1 MDEGRESVVIA
12 IPFTAGVAAAS
23 YSLKLCYVSSQAI
36 GVSGS
41 ICVCT
46 AVGLGIA
53 TLSPCR
59 RHDCSPSRHGPL
71 SIRTLL
77 LILTFLAAGAAAAFT
92 SYIPSL
98 EQTAVASQGFLEKC
112 SMSLKRLI
120 DDIPVGDSAM
130 NALMKAFLTGDQ
142 SDLTADVKS
151 AFRDSG
157 ASHLLALS
165 GMHLSIIYLVV
176 SKMLS
181 VLGNSP
187 MVKNVRSAVII
198 AGSGF
203 FTLLTGAVPSLVRAF
218 YFILLREAAMIA
230 GRKIDNIHVFNM
242 ALLLQLA
249 LSPQSVTSV
258 GFQLSYLAMLGIFT
272 LYNPIDRIWDKAVS
286 FFDSDGGKKEAGRNF
301 MSTAMRQIW
310 SMCALSIACQITAA
324 PVVYL
329 YFGTFPQYFLITN
342 LLCIPLSNAIMVV
355 SLIILPLHA
364 IGICPRFLTEADG
377 LMLQALTD
385 ILSVI
390 SGM

>member
-36 GVSGS
+36 GVSGT

-120 DDIPVGDSAM
+120 DDIPIGDSAM

-203 FTLLTGAVPSLVRAF
+203 FTLLTGAVLSGPS
-218 YFILLREAAMIA
+218 
-230 GRKIDNIHVFNM
+230 
-242 ALLLQLA
+242 
-249 LSPQSVTSV
+249 T
-258 GFQLSYLAMLGIFT
+258 
-272 LYNPIDRIWDKAVS
+272 S
-286 FFDSDGGKKEAGRNF
+286 FFFGR
-301 MSTAMRQIW
+301 
-310 SMCALSIACQITAA
+310 
-324 PVVYL
+324 P
-329 YFGTFPQYFLITN
+329 P
-342 LLCIPLSNAIMVV
+342 
-355 SLIILPLHA
+355 
-364 IGICPRFLTEADG
+364 
-377 LMLQALTD
+377 
-385 ILSVI
+385 
-390 SGM
+390 

>member
-1 MDEGRESVVIA
+1 
-12 IPFTAGVAAAS
+12 
-23 YSLKLCYVSSQAI
+23 
-36 GVSGS
+36 
-41 ICVCT
+41 
-46 AVGLGIA
+46 
-53 TLSPCR
+53 
-59 RHDCSPSRHGPL
+59 
-71 SIRTLL
+71 
-77 LILTFLAAGAAAAFT
+77 
-92 SYIPSL
+92 
-98 EQTAVASQGFLEKC
+98 
-112 SMSLKRLI
+112 
-120 DDIPVGDSAM
+120 
-130 NALMKAFLTGDQ
+130 
-142 SDLTADVKS
+142 
-151 AFRDSG
+151 
-157 ASHLLALS
+157 
-165 GMHLSIIYLVV
+165 
-176 SKMLS
+176 
-181 VLGNSP
+181 
-187 MVKNVRSAVII
+187 
-198 AGSGF
+198 
-203 FTLLTGAVPSLVRAF
+203 
-218 YFILLREAAMIA
+218 MIA

-249 LSPQSVTSV
+249 MSPQSVTSV

-272 LYNPIDRIWDKAVS
+272 LYNPIDRIWDKAES